1 MIDLSALGQGGKPL
15 IHKALFLCGP
25 YEKQFSKIIKSEPFQ
40 MSPTSVMKI
49 KDQKQKTLKSAIGC
63 SGVGLHSGDKI
74 SMTLHPAPA
83 GSGIVFR
90 RSDIAGR
97 GAEIKASFDN
107 VADTRLCT
115 TIGNEDGITIS
126 TIEHLMAALA
136 GAGVDNVLVDV
147 AGGEVPIM
155 DGSSAPFMFLID
167 CAGLAEQDAP
177 KRVLRVKKAIVVSDE
192 GKSASLL
199 PSSEFSIDFE
209 IDFDSPAVQ
218 RQSMSVDMVDGVFKN
233 ELSRAR
239 TFGFMHEVEALR
251 AAGFAKGGSLDN
263 AVVVSGDE
271 VLNEDGL
278 RFDDEFVRHKI
289 LDAVGDLYLAGGTI
303 AGHFSGVCTGHSL
316 NNKLLHA
323 LFADAANYEWVD
335 AKDITADDSAKAS
348 SANSKS
354 GSGSWDRKV
363 VAASPA

>member
-1 MIDLSALGQGGKPL
+1 
-15 IHKALFLCGP
+15 
-25 YEKQFSKIIKSEPFQ
+25 
-40 MSPTSVMKI
+40 MSPTTVMKI
-49 KDQKQKTLKSAIGC
+49 NELNQKTLKGVIGC

-83 GSGIVFR
+83 DSGIVFR
-90 RSDIAGR
+90 RSDISGG
-97 GAEIKASFDN
+97 GAEIKASFDS
-107 VADTRLCT
+107 VRDTRLCT
-115 TIGNEDGITIS
+115 TIGNEDGVMIS

-147 AGGEVPIM
+147 VGGEVPIM
-155 DGSSAPFMFLID
+155 DGSAAPFMFLID
-167 CAGLAEQDAP
+167 CAGLVEQDAP
-177 KRVLRVKKAIVVSDE
+177 KRVVRVLKPVVVSEE
-192 GKSASLL
+192 GKSASLV
-199 PSSEFSIDFE
+199 PSNEFSIDFE
-209 IDFDSPAVQ
+209 IDFDSSAIQ
-218 RQSMSVDMVDGVFKN
+218 RQSMRVDMIDGVFKN

-271 VLNEDGL
+271 ILNEDGL

-316 NNKLLHA
+316 NNKLLRA
-323 LFADAANYEWVD
+323 LFADAANYEWVNASD
-335 AKDITADDSAKAS
+335 LTASTPDEA
-348 SANSKS
+348 ANSA
-354 GSGSWDRKV
+354 SWEHEAV
-363 VAASPA
+363 GAIPATA